1 MIPWDWKKQSFG
13 SEIEIIGHWIDCDA
27 MTISLSDEK
36 RVALAEELAD
46 FAKPPSHPL
55 IRWTRMT
62 GWANWGIN
70 IFPLG
75 CWALQSSWDKMA
87 GKTLRNAHVPP
98 NTMTRSDQQWL
109 SDALFKWK
117 GKQLLDSMFWT
128 LDSADATLLCDAC
141 PTGLGIWVP
150 KTNKGYTLRLP
161 PPSRD
166 IYWAELAAVT
176 YVIMIAH
183 DDKARHIV
191 IFTDSHNVV
200 DLFNSHRAN
209 NTVRVLFKK
218 SIDLMLTNDLDVKV
232 KHIPGERNVIADS
245 LSRNNLNL
253 AKDKLANLEISE
265 LPPMPTELNGGFR
278 KTHCKA

>member
-161 PPSRD
+161 PSPFPRHLLGRASSGHICDHDRARRQSQAHCHFYRFTQRSGPIQQPQSQQYGQSAVQKKHRPHADKRSRRQSQ
-166 IYWAELAAVT
+166 T
-176 YVIMIAH
+176 H
-183 DDKARHIV
+183 TGGTKRH
-191 IFTDSHNVV
+191 
-200 DLFNSHRAN
+200 R
-209 NTVRVLFKK
+209 
-218 SIDLMLTNDLDVKV
+218 
-232 KHIPGERNVIADS
+232 
-245 LSRNNLNL
+245 
-253 AKDKLANLEISE
+253 
-265 LPPMPTELNGGFR
+265 
-278 KTHCKA
+278 